1 MVTMMMRKR
10 FQLQHVYH
18 VKLHHPLSFYI
29 IPFLLLISRQQQLQQ
44 HGVDGFSRSIV
55 KLPAVTFSG
64 SSSSSSFNGNV
75 IQSRSSRTTTG
86 TSTRRAR
93 TTRSRMS
100 MSMSMSLSLS
110 NMMGILPAAANT
122 ERLFQLTETLAPK
135 VGILTSTVLYLAPAT
150 AVWEAIQRAKQKKKK
165 SHNNN
170 NTNDNDTTRRLLSDL
185 NPLPIALMPMV
196 AVSWFVYGLVS
207 SDPYI
212 ILSNCVG
219 SFLSIAY
226 LIGILPLMKYNTI
239 TTATTTT
246 TTTNNNNNTNS
257 GTATTSSSNN
267 NNSNNHL
274 LFWTHTTILLSTAT
288 TLGVW
293 ALLGFMTSSATE
305 TLSLGASSAM
315 VQTSGVVDEVLGMY
329 ASLLFILLCG
339 SPLSTIQHVVA
350 TKNSSS
356 ILGRFTLAQC
366 LNTTLWSVYG
376 LAVKDRF
383 VYGPNC
389 IGLGLGLIQ
398 LALKIIFPASRR
410 GRPPSSSSTT
420 STTPVTA

>member
-1 MVTMMMRKR
+1 
-10 FQLQHVYH
+10 
-18 VKLHHPLSFYI
+18 
-29 IPFLLLISRQQQLQQ
+29 
-44 HGVDGFSRSIV
+44 
-55 KLPAVTFSG
+55 
-64 SSSSSSFNGNV
+64 
-75 IQSRSSRTTTG
+75 
-86 TSTRRAR
+86 
-93 TTRSRMS
+93 
-100 MSMSMSLSLS
+100 MSLSLCM
-110 NMMGILPAAANT
+110 MMGTPAAVNAD
-122 ERLFQLTETLAPK
+122 RLLQLAEILAPK
-135 VGILTSTVLYLAPAT
+135 VGILTSTLLYLAPAK
-150 AVWEAIQRAKQKKKK
+150 AVWDAIQRAKQNHCQHNKNKK
-165 SHNNN
+165 NDDDYE
-170 NTNDNDTTRRLLSDL
+170 NTNDTTRFVSDL
-185 NPLPIALMPMV
+185 NPLPIAMMPSV

-212 ILSNCVG
+212 IISNCVG

-226 LIGILPLMKYNTI
+226 LIGILPLMKYS
-239 TTATTTT
+239 TTTT
-246 TTTNNNNNTNS
+246 TTTNNNKDS
-257 GTATTSSSNN
+257 GTASSSNN
-267 NNSNNHL
+267 NNSNTNL
-274 LFWTHTTILLSTAT
+274 LFWTHATILLSTAT

-293 ALLGFMTSSATE
+293 AILGCITSSATETVGSPLLSVGSSAMVVQTSGVVVDEVLGMYASLLFILLCGIPLSTIQQVVSTKNSSSILGRFTLAQCFNTTLWSVYGLAVKDRFVYGLLLGFMTSSATE

-383 VYGPNC
+383 VYGPNI

-398 LALKIIFPASRR
+398 LALKIIFPASRC
-410 GRPPSSSSTT
+410 GRPPSLSSTT
-420 STTPVTA
+420 STILVTA